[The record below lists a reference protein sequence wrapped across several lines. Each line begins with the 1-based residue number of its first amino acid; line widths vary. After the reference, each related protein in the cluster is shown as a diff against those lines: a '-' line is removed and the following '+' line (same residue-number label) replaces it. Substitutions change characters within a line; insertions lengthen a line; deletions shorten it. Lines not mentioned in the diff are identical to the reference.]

1 VEPEYSPF
9 GQQEN
14 DTLLS
19 LLYQKATEG
28 VLWLECNVQ
37 INCYVFPQFTV
48 SKSCRADFW
57 GYFAVQNVFDGGHK
71 VRCKIDTATQTAS
84 MHAIIKDPVPHVALH
99 ASAKMDKSGI
109 PSLGLSAKL
118 TPPLAW

>member
-1 VEPEYSPF
+1 MFKSTAIYSII
-9 GQQEN
+9 
-14 DTLLS
+14 
-19 LLYQKATEG
+19 LLYQAVELTLG
-28 VLWLECNVQ
+28 V
-37 INCYVFPQFTV
+37 
-48 SKSCRADFW
+48 
-57 GYFAVQNVFDGGHK
+57 FAVQNVFDGGHK

>member
-1 VEPEYSPF
+1 MEELFDWNVMFKSTAVYS
-9 GQQEN
+9 
-14 DTLLS
+14 LS
-19 LLYQKATEG
+19 LLQGY
-28 VLWLECNVQ
+28 
-37 INCYVFPQFTV
+37 
-48 SKSCRADFW
+48 RANFW

-99 ASAKMDKSGI
+99 ASAKIDKSGI